1 MVIKKFVANSLP
13 EALTKV
19 KKDFGDEAVILKTRF
34 NNKGPAGANA
44 KVVEVTAAI
53 DNKAVKTN
61 RFKTEPTTQEII
73 HGEKLN
79 NRISKIKSGV
89 KSTIKK
95 AVGNDKRQSK
105 TVAKSGNWLKTED
118 LKTPKL
124 VETDDEAPF
133 CNLEDRPLPSEIL
146 AEIKKETGEISRNLI
161 HSIKDRNEIEP
172 LLKSYEKSLSE
183 IIQEISLIRRQN
195 DETIFGQPKGVVLAL
210 IRMLVASHLPE
221 DVAIES
227 VKNISQ
233 SKLNSENIDAVWEY
247 LSDRLSALLNPG
259 EPIKMVDSGPTVIML
274 IGPTGSGKSSAAAR
288 LAFKY
293 SLEEN
298 IAVSLV
304 STDTFR
310 ADSKEQLASLANV
323 IGCSFATASSP
334 DELTVLMKTYKDGL
348 VIIDTSGVS
357 TMQDMD
363 ELSTLIAASN
373 PHDIHLV
380 VPADIS
386 ATDLHDLT
394 QNNPIIS
401 VDKLLVTKSDQSRC
415 RGGIIGA
422 AAQLGLRFSFE
433 SSSRELPGQF
443 SVFDPKVFVSAIK
456 PVGSDSKAQLTE

>member
-13 EALTKV
+13 EALTKI

-34 NNKGPAGANA
+34 NNKGTAGANA

-53 DNKAVKTN
+53 DNKAVKTK
-61 RFKTEPTTQEII
+61 RFKTETAAQKSIRD
-73 HGEKLN
+73 EKLN
-79 NRISKIKSGV
+79 NRINRIKSGV
-89 KSTIKK
+89 ESAPQKAAGNGAGQSK
-95 AVGNDKRQSK
+95 AV
-105 TVAKSGNWLKTED
+105 AKPENWLKTED
-118 LKTPKL
+118 LKIPKPL
-124 VETDDEAPF
+124 ETDDEAPF
-133 CNLEDRPLPSEIL
+133 SNLEDRPLPSEIL
-146 AEIKKETGEISRNLI
+146 AEIKKETGEINRNLI

-172 LLKSYEKSLSE
+172 LLKLYEKSLGE
-183 IIQEISLIRRQN
+183 IRQEISLIRKQN
-195 DETIFGQPKGVVLAL
+195 DETVFGQPKGVVLAL
-210 IRMLVASHLPE
+210 IRMLVGSHLPE

-233 SKLNSENIDAVWEY
+233 LRLNSENIDAVWEH

-323 IGCSFATASSP
+323 IGCSFASASSP
-334 DELTVLMKTYKDGL
+334 EELTVLMKTFKDGL

-373 PHDIHLV
+373 PHEVHLV

-386 ATDLHDLT
+386 AADLHNLA
-394 QNNPIIS
+394 QNCPIIS
-401 VDKLLVTKSDQSRC
+401 VDKLLITKSDQSRN
-415 RGGIIGA
+415 RGGVIGA

-443 SVFDPKVFVSAIK
+443 GIFDPSAFVSAIK
-456 PVGSDSKAQLTE
+456 PIGCDNKVQLTE